1 MLDDVEKFLL
11 RKIGCTT
18 LCYERF
24 GIHSINGTFLFKDCI
39 SHVLLEARGG
49 MLTLKGLRVRKIVL
63 IALLPLCYYSNFH
76 NVFLFSSL
84 SQVATLT
91 VANCVR
97 MLLFVCVHHDY
108 GGKILTSFY
117 AQRCG

>member
-49 MLTLKGLRVRKIVL
+49 MLTLKGLRGTEDSFN
-63 IALLPLCYYSNFH
+63 C
-76 NVFLFSSL
+76 
-84 SQVATLT
+84 T
-91 VANCVR
+91 VAS
-97 MLLFVCVHHDY
+97 LL
-108 GGKILTSFY
+108 LL
-117 AQRCG
+117 